1 MRKTE
6 LLSMRLARA
15 SLEKRHNIETERKE
29 RIFNEKLRTIGVDKE
44 ALDEQ
49 VKEKREQVEAA
60 KKEQNAYDADML
72 HYGKVACILDSRQM
86 KEKRAL
92 EKAIVAYRQKYQQ
105 PEDGQEYDLN
115 DPGRVKKI
123 EQSDAQMM
131 PPGLVGEDPES
142 KVRLQN
148 QKEQLREWLTQ
159 QQTEQAVERH
169 QQQLE
174 EQRYD
179 QSRVEM
185 DNRVVQLQSLEIER
199 RKAAAIATKDFNRSM
214 AEEKQRQDKQINSR
228 QSQFQGTPSTEAVPG
243 LSPSSDRRTPPES
256 LQQIIQIQKYQIEE
270 KRRKELEKKQEEE
283 WHDRV
288 RLNSARTTLLIERQ
302 QARMNRQLRRDL
314 DSANAQLAETHKQQK
329 PDIKRGRIDDSFFS
343 KFNTCSR

>member
-1 MRKTE
+1 
-6 LLSMRLARA
+6 
-15 SLEKRHNIETERKE
+15 
-29 RIFNEKLRTIGVDKE
+29 
-44 ALDEQ
+44 
-49 VKEKREQVEAA
+49 
-60 KKEQNAYDADML
+60 ML

-105 PEDGQEYDLN
+105 PEDRQEYDLN

-123 EQSDAQMM
+123 EQNDAQMM

-148 QKEQLREWLTQ
+148 QREQLREWLTQ

-169 QQQLE
+169 RQQLE

-214 AEEKQRQDKQINSR
+214 
-228 QSQFQGTPSTEAVPG
+228 
-243 LSPSSDRRTPPES
+243 
-256 LQQIIQIQKYQIEE
+256 KYQIEE
-270 KRRKELEKKQEEE
+270 KRVKKKKLYLHSNSMDHFKGSPYKAFYLLMCVLSVHVKRKELEKKQEEE

-314 DSANAQLAETHKQQK
+314 DSANAHK
-329 PDIKRGRIDDSFFS
+329 IVFI
-343 KFNTCSR
+343 KFNTVYIVSLFLTMFHF